1 MALLLSKLPTAPA
14 RMCIFDHFAQKLPLK
29 FVFSTH
35 VRGAEHFCSQQQQ
48 QQQQNGLNKKITS
61 P

>member
-14 RMCIFDHFAQKLPLK
+14 RMYIFDHFAQKLPLK
-29 FVFSTH
+29 FMFSTY
-35 VRGAEHFCSQQQQ
+35 VRGTEHFCSQQQQ
-48 QQQQNGLNKKITS
+48 QQYGLNKKITS